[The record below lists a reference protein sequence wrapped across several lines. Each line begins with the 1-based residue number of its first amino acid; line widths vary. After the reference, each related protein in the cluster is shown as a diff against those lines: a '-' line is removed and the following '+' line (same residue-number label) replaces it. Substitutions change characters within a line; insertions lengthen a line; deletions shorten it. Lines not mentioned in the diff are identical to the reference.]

1 MQSRS
6 PAPTRASR
14 SRWENQT
21 ELPVI
26 RRLRAGEIIIE
37 IAAFLPVSS
46 WRIVPILWDHVG

>member
-1 MQSRS
+1 VQSRS